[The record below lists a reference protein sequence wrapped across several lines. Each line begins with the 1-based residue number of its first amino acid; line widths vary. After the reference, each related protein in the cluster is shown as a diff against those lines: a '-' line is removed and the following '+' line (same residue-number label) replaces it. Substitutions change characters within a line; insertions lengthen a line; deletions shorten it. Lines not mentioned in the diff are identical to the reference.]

1 MSDWCSS
8 DLVRR
13 GRIAGGVRAGLL
25 VVAGCSD
32 DGDDGADAPEADGGD
47 VATDDGTLVIETV
60 SPRPEHVTGGDV
72 LLRISCGAA
81 LDGGLAVNASGAD
94 ATEAFGTPQDCA
106 VPGQVTGRH
115 EGFPNLQ
122 SQVRCAPKNQNDPG
136 R

>member
-60 SPRPEHVTGGDV
+60 STRPEHVTGGDV
-72 LLRISCGAA
+72 LVRISGVPE
-81 LDGGLAVNASGAD
+81 LDGDLAGPAGGD
-94 ATEAFGTPQDCA
+94 D
-106 VPGQVTGRH
+106 
-115 EGFPNLQ
+115 
-122 SQVRCAPKNQNDPG
+122 VRSEERRLGKESVSTA
-136 R
+136 RVWV